1 MKRSNEKSRMKNWND
16 FIRRIRMDRD
26 NDFEK
31 IGIIVADNIGSEKF
45 ENFREDDQT
54 GETIEWLKKFQQF
67 VRNLNSNSFDGSNT
81 RRI

>member
-16 FIRRIRMDRD
+16 FIRRNRMDRD

-67 VRNLNSNSFDGSNT
+67 VRNLNSNSSDGSNT

>member
-1 MKRSNEKSRMKNWND
+1 MD
-16 FIRRIRMDRD
+16 LDRD

-67 VRNLNSNSFDGSNT
+67 VRPT
-81 RRI
+81 

>member
-16 FIRRIRMDRD
+16 FIRRNRMDRD